1 VPNEDKLDSEIVAE
15 DSMESRLSSISK
27 DSLSRLS
34 HEDMN
39 SDTKESNSE
48 KLNPLSI
55 GNGLK
60 NSFKGILKAAI
71 DKVHSDSDIS
81 SNLDIDHELDM
92 DKAAEDSLLGETDE
106 SSHKTVV
113 HVLDDSANDDQLLQK
128 GVSADIL
135 LNNGLECEF
144 SEADENSLLGED
156 TIENSSNFKHVKD
169 SISNII
175 DSNILDDSQNSV
187 TGFKSCVESPIP
199 DSENQSDANNETL
212 SAFNVQNEPQVSEKD
227 NHSQEFRIKNKSIKP
242 RLFVQL
248 KSPHSSRICC

>member
-1 VPNEDKLDSEIVAE
+1 MRKKKNVFAPQSLKRPLLELENEGNDECPAKSAKIADDTSVHDIPSMPNEDKLDSEIVAE

-81 SNLDIDHELDM
+81 SNLD
-92 DKAAEDSLLGETDE
+92 
-106 SSHKTVV
+106 TVY
-113 HVLDDSANDDQLLQK
+113 
-128 GVSADIL
+128 
-135 LNNGLECEF
+135 
-144 SEADENSLLGED
+144 
-156 TIENSSNFKHVKD
+156 
-169 SISNII
+169 
-175 DSNILDDSQNSV
+175 
-187 TGFKSCVESPIP
+187 
-199 DSENQSDANNETL
+199 
-212 SAFNVQNEPQVSEKD
+212 
-227 NHSQEFRIKNKSIKP
+227 R
-242 RLFVQL
+242 
-248 KSPHSSRICC
+248 